1 MKKPLFVA
9 IGGIILVII
18 LFFGFSNA
26 GPKKAVSSIKTVES
40 LFNVKDYIDSSKR
53 ALSASQTI
61 VMASLENN
69 VKRGDVQSQ
78 QVASY
83 ISLANF
89 WKDSG
94 KLFEPYAFYIAEAA
108 KLENSEKKLTF
119 AAQIFLN
126 NLRWEK
132 DAVKLKW
139 ETDQAISLFEKALE
153 LNPGNPDLKI
163 GLGSSYI
170 FGRGGS
176 GNPQETMKGIQT
188 LLSVVREDSTNMKAQ
203 MMLGIG
209 GFVSGQ
215 YDKAIERLQKV
226 VIAQPQNLEAV
237 AFLADTY
244 ASKGDKTEALK
255 WYNISKRL
263 VNDPH
268 YSKEVDERVK
278 MLK

>member
-1 MKKPLFVA
+1 LKNPLFLA
-9 IGGIILVII
+9 IGGFILVII

-26 GPKKAVSSIKTVES
+26 GPKKVAPPVKSTEA
-40 LFNVKDYIDSSKR
+40 LFNVQQYIESSKR
-53 ALSASQTI
+53 ALSSSQTI
-61 VMASLENN
+61 FMASLENA
-69 VKRGDVQSQ
+69 VKRGDVKNQ
-78 QVASY
+78 QVESY

-94 KLFEPYAFYIAEAA
+94 KRFEPYAFYMAEAA
-108 KLENSEKKLTF
+108 KLDNSEKKLTF

-132 DAVKLKW
+132 DAAKLKW

-153 LNPGNPDLKI
+153 LDPGNPDLKI

-170 FGRGGS
+170 FGKGGS

-203 MMLGIG
+203 LMLGIG
-209 GFVSGQ
+209 GFISGQ

-226 VIAQPQNLEAV
+226 VKAQPQNLEAI

-244 ASKGDKTEALK
+244 AAKGDKAEALK

-268 YSKEVDERVK
+268 YSQEVDERVK

>member
-1 MKKPLFVA
+1 MAL
-9 IGGIILVII
+9 GGLMLVVI
-18 LFFGFSNA
+18 LFFGFSNT
-26 GPKKAVSSIKTVES
+26 GPKKSLPTIKES
-40 LFNVKDYIDSSKR
+40 ETFFNVNAFIDSSK
-53 ALSASQTI
+53 LNLPASQ
-61 VMASLENN
+61 VMLVSSLENS
-69 VKRGDVQSQ
+69 VKRGDVHFQ
-78 QVASY
+78 QVEAY
-83 ISLANF
+83 TSLADF

-94 KLFEPYAFYIAEAA
+94 KLFEPYAFYMAEAA

-132 DAVKLKW
+132 DATKLKW
-139 ETDQAISLFEKALE
+139 ETEEAISLFEKALE

-170 FGRGGS
+170 FGKGAS
-176 GNPQETMKGIQT
+176 GNPAETMKGIQS

-203 MMLGIG
+203 LMLGIG
-209 GFVSGQ
+209 GFISGQ

-226 VIAQPQNLEAV
+226 VIAQPQNLEAI

-244 ASKGDKTEALK
+244 AAKGDKPEAVK
-255 WYNISKRL
+255 WYNKSKRM

-268 YSKEVDERVK
+268 YSQEVDERLK